1 MENNKISNEEI
12 SKILK
17 EEYGIKTEKIE
28 EINRGTADIFKITSG
43 KNKYV
48 LKRFSE
54 GRSKESVIKET
65 NIISYLQEKNL
76 KVPEYI
82 TTNKGMAY
90 CIYNDRVLVLQKF
103 IDGYTMEN
111 NTGDYKKVIE
121 SARILGEMTKA
132 FEDYDGLKEDGIFK
146 KSFSKES
153 VENGLIKMKDLQLK
167 LKEDNP
173 YKEKFYK
180 DLEFK
185 INVAEELLE
194 KFDFNVIDKMT
205 MKNSHGDY
213 SVQQLIYNDKKGTT
227 IIDFETAKIMPI
239 VWEIMRSYSY
249 IDKEAAEGELNI
261 DTLVS
266 YFKEFTKYVKL
277 NDYDLRYAAHLYLIQ
292 LVASVFGYKQFNEDY
307 QKTKLLE
314 FALFRTKLCKFLYK
328 NLDNISNRLIA
339 EIK

>member
-1 MENNKISNEEI
+1 
-12 SKILK
+12 
-17 EEYGIKTEKIE
+17 
-28 EINRGTADIFKITSG
+28 
-43 KNKYV
+43 
-48 LKRFSE
+48 
-54 GRSKESVIKET
+54 
-65 NIISYLQEKNL
+65 
-76 KVPEYI
+76 
-82 TTNKGMAY
+82 
-90 CIYNDRVLVLQKF
+90 
-103 IDGYTMEN
+103 
-111 NTGDYKKVIE
+111 
-121 SARILGEMTKA
+121 MTKA

-205 MKNSHGDY
+205 MKNSHEDY

-249 IDKEAAEGELNI
+249 VDKEAAEGELNI

-266 YFKEFTKYVKL
+266 YF
-277 NDYDLRYAAHLYLIQ
+277 
-292 LVASVFGYKQFNEDY
+292 
-307 QKTKLLE
+307 
-314 FALFRTKLCKFLYK
+314 
-328 NLDNISNRLIA
+328 
-339 EIK
+339 